1 MINLEP
7 HYLILVK
14 KILEMYV
21 PDYSVY
27 LFGSRV
33 SENIKPYSDID
44 LVIMNTENL
53 PISTMARMSNAF
65 EESDLPYKVDILEWS
80 LLDKNF
86 QKNIQNQLVLVQAAL
101 NK

>member
-14 KILEMYV
+14 KILNKYV
-21 PDYSVY
+21 PNYSVC
-27 LFGSRV
+27 LFGSRI

-86 QKNIQNQLVLVQAAL
+86 QKNIQNHLVLAQAAS
-101 NK
+101 K